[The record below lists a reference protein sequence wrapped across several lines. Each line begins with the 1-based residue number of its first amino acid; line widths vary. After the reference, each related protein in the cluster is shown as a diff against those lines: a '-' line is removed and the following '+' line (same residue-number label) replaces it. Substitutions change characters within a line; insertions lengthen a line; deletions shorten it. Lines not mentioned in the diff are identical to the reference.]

1 MAFCI
6 AIAAIPFLRRLYDSD
21 RQLSGYVVPLK
32 VENAPQACEPLLDL
46 AGSWCA
52 TVRVRQR
59 SGPQHKRSQRRMS
72 KEKNTQKPN
81 DKKKPQ
87 KTLKEKR
94 QAKRDKHS
102 MTPGLL
108 PSKA

>member
-1 MAFCI
+1 
-6 AIAAIPFLRRLYDSD
+6 
-21 RQLSGYVVPLK
+21 
-32 VENAPQACEPLLDL
+32 
-46 AGSWCA
+46 
-52 TVRVRQR
+52 
-59 SGPQHKRSQRRMS
+59 MS